1 MIVAARRLER
11 YLKRVFKRSPALKRA
26 YFQLAGLYHK
36 TRLRGAALRSSPR
49 GDARTGGVNPENV
62 VWIFCTSRSGS
73 TWLMSMV
80 RDLVAC
86 KVWDEPKVGQL
97 FGEFYENN
105 KPRESRVGSA
115 NFVMGEP
122 TRKVWMRSLRNF
134 VLDTAWATHPT
145 ITPPHYL
152 IVKEPNGAVG
162 APLLME
168 ALPESRMVLLVRD
181 PRDVAASSLDA
192 TRRGSWM
199 YEWQNRGTTKRRV
212 PAEEKPNVFVKNR
225 ANSYLRQIGNAK
237 RAYDTHEG
245 RKALIRYEDLKSDTL
260 KTMRRLCL
268 ALDLPTDEARLARVI
283 EKHAWENVPEEEK
296 GEGKFYRKATPGGWR
311 EDLTSTQAKT
321 IEEITSPLLKEFYP

>member
-1 MIVAARRLER
+1 MTVAARRLER

-26 YFQLAGLYHK
+26 YFRLAGLYHK
-36 TRLRGAALRSSPR
+36 VRLRGAALRGGPR
-49 GDARTGGVNPENV
+49 GTARTDGLNPENM

-73 TWLMSMV
+73 TWLMSML
-80 RDLVAC
+80 RDLVTC

-97 FGEFYENN
+97 FGEFYESN

-122 TRKVWMRSLRNF
+122 TRKVWMRSLRDF

-145 ITPPHYL
+145 ITPQHYL
-152 IVKEPNGAVG
+152 IVKEPNGAIG

-168 ALPESRMVLLVRD
+168 ALPESRMVLLIRD

-212 PAEEKPNVFVKNR
+212 PAEDKPNAFVKNR
-225 ANSYLRQIGNAK
+225 ADRYLRQIGNGK
-237 RAYDTHEG
+237 KAYDTHEG
-245 RKALIRYEDLKSDTL
+245 CKVLIRYEDLKSDAL
-260 KTMRRLCL
+260 GTMRQLCS
-268 ALDLPTDEARLARVI
+268 ALDIPTDEARLVQVI

-311 EDLTSTQAKT
+311 EDLTSTQART
-321 IEEITSPLLKEFYP
+321 IEEVTAPLLKEFYP